1 MLSLHHAGRWRAAGL
16 MLLVMV
22 LAATLMPAVWFLSDR
37 QEFISWFSNIDK
49 WLHGVTFLFLAM
61 WFSGQYERRSYW
73 RIAIG
78 LFLFGV
84 LIELCQRMVA
94 YRSAEWYDL
103 AADVGG
109 IVVGLAIAMAGVGGW
124 SLRAEQWLARR
135 KAGSK
140 VD

>member
-1 MLSLHHAGRWRAAGL
+1 MLSLRYAGRWRAAGL
-16 MLLVMV
+16 MLLVIV

-37 QEFISWFSNIDK
+37 QEFMSWFTDIDK
-49 WLHGVTFLFLAM
+49 WLHGVTFLFLAI

-109 IVVGLAIAMAGVGGW
+109 IMIGLTIAAAGVGGW
-124 SLRAEQWLARR
+124 SSRTEHWLARR
-135 KAGSK
+135 TACSNL
-140 VD
+140 D